1 MSITNELLREA
12 MKRREYPEGN
22 ERFWAIIEGAFTL
35 WCIAVVAFCVIIAVA
50 H

>member
-12 MKRREYPEGN
+12 MKSGEYPEGN
-22 ERFWAIIEGAFTL
+22 DRAWSVIEGAFAL